1 MAGLVAS
8 PEVGQFVPHA
18 LQEGENGK
26 GTSVIGT
33 RGVLV
38 VREDT
43 AIMGEIRNCQ
53 RIEIYGHVQGQI
65 AAESILVHEGGHFY
79 GTVKSDTADVHGTMQ
94 GDVIVKNLIS
104 IRSSGSVS
112 GNVRYGQLALEAGG
126 NLSAEVRNVPPTLR
140 GDFDLTV
147 GKGRTVTITL
157 EDLRAFD
164 PDDKATDLVFS
175 VSNAKNGFVSLS
187 RKPAEPVANF
197 SQADLQNGTVL
208 FRHDGTNTQKA
219 SFDVV
224 VADQAGATS
233 GGARTVQ
240 VAVSG

>member
-1 MAGLVAS
+1 M
-8 PEVGQFVPHA
+8 
-18 LQEGENGK
+18 
-26 GTSVIGT
+26 IGT

-126 NLSAEVRNVPPTLR
+126 NLSAEVRNVPPTLG

>member
-1 MAGLVAS
+1 
-8 PEVGQFVPHA
+8 
-18 LQEGENGK
+18 
-26 GTSVIGT
+26 VIGT

-53 RIEIYGHVQGQI
+53 RIEIYGHVEGQI
-65 AAESILVHEGGHFY
+65 AAESILVHEGGRFY
-79 GTVKSDTADVHGTMQ
+79 GTVKSDNADVHGTMQ
-94 GDVIVKNLIS
+94 GDVFIKHLIS

-126 NLSAEVRNVPPTLR
+126 SLSAEVRNVPPTLG

-147 GKGRTVTITL
+147 NKGRTVTITL

-164 PDDKATDLVFS
+164 PDDKATDLIFS
-175 VSNAKNGFVSLS
+175 VSNMKNGFVSLS
-187 RKPAEPVANF
+187 RQPTEPVAKF

-224 VADQAGATS
+224 VADRAGASS
-233 GGARTVQ
+233 GNTRTVQ
-240 VAVSG
+240 VSVSG

>member
-1 MAGLVAS
+1 M
-8 PEVGQFVPHA
+8 
-18 LQEGENGK
+18 
-26 GTSVIGT
+26 IGT

-53 RIEIYGHVQGQI
+53 RIEIYGQVQGQI
-65 AAESILVHEGGHFY
+65 AAESILVHEGGRFY

-94 GDVIVKNLIS
+94 GDVFVKHLIS

-126 NLSAEVRNVPPTLR
+126 NLSAEVRNVPPTLG
-140 GDFDLTV
+140 GDLGLTV
-147 GKGRTVTITL
+147 DKGRTVKITL
-157 EDLRAFD
+157 DDLRAFD
-164 PDDKATDLVFS
+164 PDDKATDLIFS
-175 VSNAKNGFVSLS
+175 VSNARNGFVSLS
-187 RKPAEPVANF
+187 HKPAEPVAKF
-197 SQADLQNGTVL
+197 SQAELQSGIVL
-208 FRHDGTNTQKA
+208 FHHDGTNTQKA

-233 GGARTVQ
+233 GSARTVQ
-240 VAVSG
+240 VDVKG

>member
-1 MAGLVAS
+1 M
-8 PEVGQFVPHA
+8 
-18 LQEGENGK
+18 
-26 GTSVIGT
+26 IGT

-53 RIEIYGHVQGQI
+53 RIEIYGQVQGQI
-65 AAESILVHEGGHFY
+65 AAESILIHEGGRFH
-79 GTVKSDTADVHGTMQ
+79 GTVRSDTADVHGTMQ
-94 GDVIVKNLIS
+94 GDVFVKHLIS

-126 NLSAEVRNVPPTLR
+126 NLSAEVRNVPPTLV
-140 GDFDLTV
+140 GDLGLTV
-147 GKGRTVTITL
+147 NKGRTVTIKL
-157 EDLRAFD
+157 EDLQAFD

-187 RKPAEPVANF
+187 REPTEPVTKF
-197 SQADLQNGTVL
+197 SQADLQNGIVL
-208 FRHDGTNTQKA
+208 FRHDGTNAQKA

-224 VADQAGATS
+224 VADHAGATS
-233 GGARTVQ
+233 GDARTVQ
-240 VAVSG
+240 VSVSG

>member
-1 MAGLVAS
+1 
-8 PEVGQFVPHA
+8 
-18 LQEGENGK
+18 
-26 GTSVIGT
+26 VIGM

-65 AAESILVHEGGHFY
+65 AAESILVHEGGRFY
-79 GTVKSDTADVHGTMQ
+79 GTVKSDTADIHGTMQ
-94 GDVIVKNLIS
+94 GDVFVKHLIS

-126 NLSAEVRNVPPTLR
+126 NLSAEVRNVPPTLG
-140 GDFDLTV
+140 GDLGLTV
-147 GKGRTVTITL
+147 DKGRTVTITL

-175 VSNAKNGFVSLS
+175 VSNARNGFVSLS
-187 RKPAEPVANF
+187 RKPGEPVTNF

>member
-1 MAGLVAS
+1 
-8 PEVGQFVPHA
+8 
-18 LQEGENGK
+18 
-26 GTSVIGT
+26 
-33 RGVLV
+33 V

-53 RIEIYGHVQGQI
+53 RIEIYGHVQGEI

-94 GDVIVKNLIS
+94 GDVFVKNLIS

-126 NLSAEVRNVPPTLR
+126 NLSAEVRNVPPTLG
-140 GDFDLTV
+140 GDFGLTV

-175 VSNAKNGFVSLS
+175 VSNARNGFVSLS
-187 RKPAEPVANF
+187 RKPAEPVTNF
-197 SQADLQNGTVL
+197 SQADLQNGIVL

-224 VADQAGATS
+224 VADHAGATS
-233 GGARTVQ
+233 GSARTVQ

>member
-208 FRHDGTNTQKA
+208 FRHDGTNT
-219 SFDVV
+219 
-224 VADQAGATS
+224 
-233 GGARTVQ
+233 
-240 VAVSG
+240 

>member
-1 MAGLVAS
+1 M
-8 PEVGQFVPHA
+8 
-18 LQEGENGK
+18 
-26 GTSVIGT
+26 IGT

-43 AIMGEIRNCQ
+43 AIVGEIRNCQ
-53 RIEIYGHVQGQI
+53 RIEIYGQVQGQI
-65 AAESILVHEGGHFY
+65 AAESILVHEGGHFH
-79 GTVKSDTADVHGTMQ
+79 GTVTSDTADVHGTMQ
-94 GDVIVKNLIS
+94 GDVFIKHLIS

-126 NLSAEVRNVPPTLR
+126 NLSAEVRNVPPTLG
-140 GDFDLTV
+140 GDLGLTV
-147 GKGRTVTITL
+147 GKGRTVKITL

-164 PDDKATDLVFS
+164 PDDNATDLVFS

-187 RKPAEPVANF
+187 RKPAEPVTNF
-197 SQADLQNGTVL
+197 SQADLQNGVVL

-233 GGARTVQ
+233 GSARTVQ
-240 VAVSG
+240 VAVGG

>member
-1 MAGLVAS
+1 MAGLDAS

-18 LQEGENGK
+18 LQESENGK

-94 GDVIVKNLIS
+94 GDVVVKNLIS

-126 NLSAEVRNVPPTLR
+126 NLSAEVRNVPPTLG
-140 GDFDLTV
+140 GDLGLTV
-147 GKGRTVTITL
+147 AKGRTVTITL

-175 VSNAKNGFVSLS
+175 VSNAKNGFVTLS
-187 RKPAEPVANF
+187 RKPAEPVTNF
-197 SQADLQNGTVL
+197 SQADLQDGTVL

>member
-1 MAGLVAS
+1 MR
-8 PEVGQFVPHA
+8 Q
-18 LQEGENGK
+18 
-26 GTSVIGT
+26 SVIGT

-65 AAESILVHEGGHFY
+65 AAESILVHEGGRFY

-94 GDVIVKNLIS
+94 GDVFVKHLIS

-126 NLSAEVRNVPPTLR
+126 NLSAEVRNVPPTLG
-140 GDFDLTV
+140 GDLGLTV
-147 GKGRTVTITL
+147 NKGRTVTITL

-175 VSNAKNGFVSLS
+175 VSNARNGFVSLS
-187 RKPAEPVANF
+187 RKPAEPVAKF
-197 SQADLQNGTVL
+197 SQAELESGIVL

-233 GGARTVQ
+233 GSARTVQ
-240 VAVSG
+240 VDVTG

>member
-1 MAGLVAS
+1 M
-8 PEVGQFVPHA
+8 
-18 LQEGENGK
+18 
-26 GTSVIGT
+26 IGT

-53 RIEIYGHVQGQI
+53 RIEIYGQVQGQI
-65 AAESILVHEGGHFY
+65 AAESILVHEGGRFY

-94 GDVIVKNLIS
+94 GDVFVKHLIS

-126 NLSAEVRNVPPTLR
+126 NLSAEVRNVPPTLG
-140 GDFDLTV
+140 GDLGLTV
-147 GKGRTVTITL
+147 DKGRTVKITL
-157 EDLRAFD
+157 DDLRAFD
-164 PDDKATDLVFS
+164 PDDKATDLIFS
-175 VSNAKNGFVSLS
+175 VSNARNGFVSLS
-187 RKPAEPVANF
+187 RKPAEPVAKF
-197 SQADLQNGTVL
+197 SQAELQSGIVL
-208 FRHDGTNTQKA
+208 FHHDGTNTQKA

-233 GGARTVQ
+233 GSARTVQ
-240 VAVSG
+240 VDVKG